1 MNYKTIAAPCTR
13 TLVEKRSEFIAAVTP
28 IQTVEQ
34 ATACIQDAHA
44 AYRKAR
50 HHVYAYI
57 LRDQHISRYSDDGE
71 PQGTAGLPVLEV
83 IRKQGL
89 TDVCC
94 VVSRIF
100 GGVLLGANGLVR
112 AYSQSCAQALR
123 EARTMEMCACCR
135 MTILCDYNFYGKLQ
149 FALASDPVIIT
160 DTQFTESVT
169 VTLLVLAEQTQPLR
183 DRLFDLSNG
192 TISVALEDAGFHDF
206 SSVLPANS

>member
-50 HHVYAYI
+50 HHVYAYV
-57 LRDQHISRYSDDGE
+57 LRDQNISRYSDDGE

-123 EARTMEMCACCR
+123 EARTMEMCACCT

-149 FALASDPVIIT
+149 FALASDPVIFT

-169 VTLLVLAEQTQPLR
+169 VTLLVLAEQAQPLR

-192 TISVALEDAGFHDF
+192 TVSIALEDAGFHDF

>member
-1 MNYKTIAAPCTR
+1 MNYKTITAPCTR

-34 ATACIQDAHA
+34 ATACIQNAHA

-50 HHVYAYI
+50 HHVYAYV
-57 LRDQHISRYSDDGE
+57 LRDQNIGRYSDDGE

-123 EARTMEMCACCR
+123 EARTMEMCACCT

-169 VTLLVLAEQTQPLR
+169 VTLLVLAEQAQPLR

-192 TISVALEDAGFHDF
+192 TISIALEDAGFHDF

>member
-50 HHVYAYI
+50 HHVYAYV
-57 LRDQHISRYSDDGE
+57 LRDQNISRYSDDAE

-123 EARTMEMCACCR
+123 EARTMEMCACCT

-149 FALASDPVIIT
+149 FTLAADPVIIT
-160 DTQFTESVT
+160 DTQFAESVT
-169 VTLLVLAEQTQPLR
+169 VSLLVLAEQAQPLR

-192 TISVALEDAGFHDF
+192 TISIALEDAGFHDF

>member
-28 IQTVEQ
+28 IQTLEQ

-50 HHVYAYI
+50 HHVYAYV
-57 LRDQHISRYSDDGE
+57 LRDQNISRYSDDGE

-123 EARTMEMCACCR
+123 EARTMEMCACCT

-169 VTLLVLAEQTQPLR
+169 VTLLVLAEQAQPLR

-192 TISVALEDAGFHDF
+192 TISIALEDAGFHDF

>member
-50 HHVYAYI
+50 HHVYAYV
-57 LRDQHISRYSDDGE
+57 LRDQNISRYSDDGE

-123 EARTMEMCACCR
+123 EAGTMEMCACCT

-149 FALASDPVIIT
+149 FALASDPVIFT

-169 VTLLVLAEQTQPLR
+169 VTLLVLAEQAQPLR

-192 TISVALEDAGFHDF
+192 TISIALEDAGFHDF

>member
-13 TLVEKRSEFIAAVTP
+13 TLVEKRSEFIATVTP

-34 ATACIQDAHA
+34 ATACIQNAHA

-50 HHVYAYI
+50 HHVYAYV
-57 LRDQHISRYSDDGE
+57 LRDQNISRYSDDGE

-123 EARTMEMCACCR
+123 EARTMEICACCT

-149 FALASDPVIIT
+149 FALASDPVIFT

-169 VTLLVLAEQTQPLR
+169 VTLLVLAEQAQPLR

-192 TISVALEDAGFHDF
+192 TISIALEDAGFHDF

>member
-13 TLVEKRSEFIAAVTP
+13 TLVEKRSEFIATVTP

-50 HHVYAYI
+50 HHVYAYV
-57 LRDQHISRYSDDGE
+57 LRDQNISRYSDDGE

-123 EARTMEMCACCR
+123 EARTMEMCACCT

-169 VTLLVLAEQTQPLR
+169 VTLLVLAEQAQPLR

-192 TISVALEDAGFHDF
+192 TISIALEDAGFHDF

>member
-1 MNYKTIAAPCTR
+1 MKYKTIAAPCTR

-28 IQTVEQ
+28 VQTAEQ
-34 ATACIQDAHA
+34 ALACIQDAHA

-57 LRDQHISRYSDDGE
+57 LRDQNITRYSDDGE
-71 PQGTAGLPVLEV
+71 PQGTAGSPVLDV

-112 AYSQSCAQALR
+112 AYSQSCAQAIR
-123 EARTMEMCACCR
+123 DAQIMEMCACCS
-135 MTILCDYNFYGKLQ
+135 MTILCDYTFYGKLQ

-160 DTQFTESVT
+160 DTQFTDSVT
-169 VTLLVLAEQTQPLR
+169 VTLLVLAEQAQPLR
-183 DRLFDLSNG
+183 ARLFDLSNG
-192 TISVALEDAGFHDF
+192 TARISLEDAGYRDF
-206 SSVLPANS
+206 SAVLP

>member
-13 TLVEKRSEFIAAVTP
+13 TLVEKRSEFIATVTP

-50 HHVYAYI
+50 HHVYAYV
-57 LRDQHISRYSDDGE
+57 LRDQNISRYSDDGE

-123 EARTMEMCACCR
+123 EARTMEMCACCT

-149 FALASDPVIIT
+149 FALASDPVIFT

-169 VTLLVLAEQTQPLR
+169 VTLLVLAEQAQPLR

-192 TISVALEDAGFHDF
+192 TISIALEDAGFHDF

>member
-50 HHVYAYI
+50 HHVYAYV
-57 LRDQHISRYSDDGE
+57 LRDQNISRYSDDGE

-123 EARTMEMCACCR
+123 EARTMEMCACCT

-149 FALASDPVIIT
+149 FALASDPVIFT

-169 VTLLVLAEQTQPLR
+169 VTLLVLAEQAQPLR

-192 TISVALEDAGFHDF
+192 TISIALELSLIHI
-206 SSVLPANS
+206 

>member
-34 ATACIQDAHA
+34 ATACIQNAHA

-50 HHVYAYI
+50 HHVYAYV
-57 LRDQHISRYSDDGE
+57 LRDQNISRYSDDGE

-123 EARTMEMCACCR
+123 EARTMEMCACCT

-169 VTLLVLAEQTQPLR
+169 VTLLVLAEQAQPLR

-192 TISVALEDAGFHDF
+192 TISIALEDAGFHDF

>member
-50 HHVYAYI
+50 HHVYAYV
-57 LRDQHISRYSDDGE
+57 LRDQNISRYSDDGE

-123 EARTMEMCACCR
+123 EARTMEMCACCT
-135 MTILCDYNFYGKLQ
+135 MTILCDYNFYGKPQ
-149 FALASDPVIIT
+149 FALASDPVIFT

-169 VTLLVLAEQTQPLR
+169 VTLLVLAEQAQPLR

-192 TISVALEDAGFHDF
+192 TISIALEDAGFHDF

>member
-50 HHVYAYI
+50 HHVSAYV
-57 LRDQHISRYSDDGE
+57 LRDQNISRYSDDGE

-123 EARTMEMCACCR
+123 EARTMEMCACCT

-169 VTLLVLAEQTQPLR
+169 VTLLVLAEQAQLLR

-192 TISVALEDAGFHDF
+192 TISIALEDAGFHDF

>member
-50 HHVYAYI
+50 HHVYAYV
-57 LRDQHISRYSDDGE
+57 LRDQNISRYSDDGE

-123 EARTMEMCACCR
+123 EARTMEMCACCT

-169 VTLLVLAEQTQPLR
+169 VTLLVLAEQAQPLR

-192 TISVALEDAGFHDF
+192 TISIALEDAGFHDF

>member
-1 MNYKTIAAPCTR
+1 MNYKNIAAPSTR
-13 TLVEKRSEFIAAVTP
+13 NLVEKRSEFIAAVTP

-50 HHVYAYI
+50 HHVYAYV
-57 LRDQHISRYSDDGE
+57 LRDQNISRYSDDGE

-123 EARTMEMCACCR
+123 EARTMEMCACCT

-149 FALASDPVIIT
+149 FALASDPVIFT

-169 VTLLVLAEQTQPLR
+169 VTLLVLAEQAQPLR

-192 TISVALEDAGFHDF
+192 TISIALEDAGFHDF

>member
-50 HHVYAYI
+50 HHVYAYV
-57 LRDQHISRYSDDGE
+57 LRDQNISRYSDDGE
-71 PQGTAGLPVLEV
+71 PQGTAGLPVLEEV
-83 IRKQGL
+83 RKQGL

-123 EARTMEMCACCR
+123 EARTMEMCACCT

-169 VTLLVLAEQTQPLR
+169 VTLLVLAEQAQPLR

-192 TISVALEDAGFHDF
+192 TISIALEDAGFHDF

>member
-50 HHVYAYI
+50 HHVYAYV
-57 LRDQHISRYSDDGE
+57 LRDQNISRYSDDGE

-123 EARTMEMCACCR
+123 EARTMEMCACCT

-149 FALASDPVIIT
+149 FTLASDPVIIT

-169 VTLLVLAEQTQPLR
+169 VTLLVLAEQAQPLR

-192 TISVALEDAGFHDF
+192 TISIALEDAGFHDF

>member
-50 HHVYAYI
+50 HHVYAYV
-57 LRDQHISRYSDDGE
+57 LRDQNISRYSDDGE

-123 EARTMEMCACCR
+123 EARTMEMCACCT

-149 FALASDPVIIT
+149 FALASDPVIFT

-169 VTLLVLAEQTQPLR
+169 VTLLVLAEQAQPLR

-192 TISVALEDAGFHDF
+192 TISIALEDAGFHDF

>member
-13 TLVEKRSEFIAAVTP
+13 TLVEKSSEFIAAVTP

-50 HHVYAYI
+50 HHVYAYV
-57 LRDQHISRYSDDGE
+57 LRDQNISRYSDDGE

-123 EARTMEMCACCR
+123 EARTMEMCACCT

-169 VTLLVLAEQTQPLR
+169 VTLLVLAEQAQLLR

-192 TISVALEDAGFHDF
+192 TISIALEDAGFHDF

>member
-50 HHVYAYI
+50 HHVYAYV
-57 LRDQHISRYSDDGE
+57 LRDQNISRYSDDGE
-71 PQGTAGLPVLEV
+71 PQGTAGLPVLDV

-123 EARTMEMCACCR
+123 EARTMEMCACCT

-169 VTLLVLAEQTQPLR
+169 VTLLVLAEQAQLLR

-192 TISVALEDAGFHDF
+192 TISIALEDAGFHDF

>member
-50 HHVYAYI
+50 HHVYAYV
-57 LRDQHISRYSDDGE
+57 LRDQNISRYSDDGE

-123 EARTMEMCACCR
+123 EARTMEMCACCT

-169 VTLLVLAEQTQPLR
+169 VTLLVLAEQAQLLR

-192 TISVALEDAGFHDF
+192 TISIALEDAGFHDF

>member
-1 MNYKTIAAPCTR
+1 MNYKTITAPCTR

-50 HHVYAYI
+50 HHVYAYV
-57 LRDQHISRYSDDGE
+57 LRDQNISRYSDDGE

-123 EARTMEMCACCR
+123 EARTMEMCACCT

-169 VTLLVLAEQTQPLR
+169 VTLLVLAEQAQPLR

-192 TISVALEDAGFHDF
+192 TISIALEDAGFHDF

>member
-50 HHVYAYI
+50 HHVYAYV
-57 LRDQHISRYSDDGE
+57 LRDQNISRYSDDGE

-123 EARTMEMCACCR
+123 EARTMEMCACCT

-169 VTLLVLAEQTQPLR
+169 VTLLVLAEQAQPLR

-192 TISVALEDAGFHDF
+192 TISIALEDAGFHDF
-206 SSVLPANS
+206 SSVLPATS

>member
-13 TLVEKRSEFIAAVTP
+13 TLVEKRSEFIATVTP

-34 ATACIQDAHA
+34 ATACIQNAHA

-50 HHVYAYI
+50 HHVYAYV
-57 LRDQHISRYSDDGE
+57 LRDQNISRYSDDGE

-123 EARTMEMCACCR
+123 EARTMEMCACCT

-169 VTLLVLAEQTQPLR
+169 VTLLVLAEQAQPLR

-192 TISVALEDAGFHDF
+192 TISIALEDAGFHDF

>member
-1 MNYKTIAAPCTR
+1 MNYKTITAPCTR

-34 ATACIQDAHA
+34 ATACIQNAHA

-50 HHVYAYI
+50 HHVYAYV
-57 LRDQHISRYSDDGE
+57 LRDQNISRYSDDGE

-123 EARTMEMCACCR
+123 EARTMEMCACCT

-169 VTLLVLAEQTQPLR
+169 VTLLVLAEQAQPLR

-192 TISVALEDAGFHDF
+192 TISIALEDAGFHDF

>member
-1 MNYKTIAAPCTR
+1 MNYKTITAPCTR
-13 TLVEKRSEFIAAVTP
+13 TLVEKRSEFIATVTP

-34 ATACIQDAHA
+34 ATACIQNAHA

-50 HHVYAYI
+50 HHVYAYV
-57 LRDQHISRYSDDGE
+57 LRDQNISRYSDDGE

-123 EARTMEMCACCR
+123 EARTMEMCACCT

-169 VTLLVLAEQTQPLR
+169 VTLLVLAEQAQPLR

-192 TISVALEDAGFHDF
+192 TISIALEDAGFHDF